1 MPNTVDKLFWIFLLL
16 DEVSCQIEAYVNQH
30 LPKVKVVRTPE
41 RQGLIRARVYGA
53 HHAKGEVSM
62 YWCWL
67 LQNRPCLSGDP
78 SSVHA
83 WHFIPIKNARIH
95 ILNRTWCAQK
105 QIK

>member
-78 SSVHA
+78 LSMHGILYPLRMQE
-83 WHFIPIKNARIH
+83 FI
-95 ILNRTWCAQK
+95 
-105 QIK
+105 